1 MSTRPPKKIA
11 EAPDAAPATRRQ
23 PLQQRSQER
32 VELILQIASE
42 RIAESGSGPLKMSE
56 IAEQAGMS
64 IGSLYRYF
72 PDKRA
77 ILRTLA
83 QQCAA
88 ECHDCIT
95 QKLAPVRTR
104 AELETAFNELVDE
117 YHALLLEKPLMRD
130 IVFGMRADK
139 ELAAMELAASRT
151 SGALLA
157 EAIRRVHP
165 RADAKKLDTLAFL
178 VWQLGEETMRLAMDS
193 PRGEAKQLVEAYKR
207 MSLKAIEPPWL

>member
-1 MSTRPPKKIA
+1 MSSRPPKLPS
-11 EAPDAAPATRRQ
+11 APPETASAARRQ
-23 PLQQRSQER
+23 PLQQRSRER
-32 VELILQIASE
+32 MDLILEIASQ

-83 QQCAA
+83 EQCAA

-117 YHALLLEKPLMRD
+117 YHTLLLEKPLMRD

-139 ELAAMELAASRT
+139 ELAAMELAASRV

-157 EAIRRVHP
+157 DAIRRVHP
-165 RADAKKLDTLAFL
+165 RADATKLGTLAFL
-178 VWQLGEETMRLAMDS
+178 VWQLGEENMRLAMDS
-193 PRGEAKQLVEAYKR
+193 PRGEARQLVEAYKR
-207 MSLKAIEPPWL
+207 MSLRAIEPPWL